1 MYTTS
6 LTSFFSWLNDSIFAI
21 PCVVIFFGVGIL
33 MTFKLRGM
41 QFWAFGRFYK
51 LVTNG
56 VKQKDDTGAMRKTD
70 AINSFKAMFTAMS
83 TTIGSGNVVGPSIA
97 IYLGGPA
104 ALFWLILYMIFG
116 SATKF
121 VEVVFAMHTRTQTK
135 QGHLIGG
142 PVQYLQW
149 VHPLLGYWYG
159 FIMMFVFAAFS
170 SFQSNTLAN
179 VMAMESVPQWIIGV
193 VLALWVWA
201 VVSGGIGRIA
211 AISSTLVPAKFFAFV
226 FFALL
231 ILLKDMPA
239 VWLAIQKV
247 FADVLSPGAVFGGCV
262 GGSMLYAMQQGAT
275 RAIFIS
281 EAGLGTSAIPHAMSN
296 AARLTDQGVLAM
308 FSTLAEI
315 CLAIL
320 SGLVI
325 LVTGVCEYGAYRS
338 TLMYEA
344 FSLHAPAFGKYALL
358 FSLIL
363 FVSSTIVG
371 NTFNGTQT
379 FSSFTDYRGRWVYL
393 LFSCLGI
400 FAGSIISM
408 PLARAMTDT
417 LLTLAAIPNLIGITY
432 LAFKHGNLLR
442 Q

>member
-1 MYTTS
+1 MFS
-6 LTSFFSWLNDSIFAI
+6 LTAFFSWLNQSIFAVPSVI
-21 PCVVIFFGVGIL
+21 IFFGVGIL
-33 MTFKLRGM
+33 MTLRLRGM
-41 QFWAFGRFYK
+41 QFWAFKRFYQ
-51 LVTNG
+51 LVTHG
-56 VKQKDDTGAMRKTD
+56 VKQKEDTGAMRRND
-70 AINSFKAMFTAMS
+70 AINSFKALFTAMA

-97 IYLGGPA
+97 IFLGGPA
-104 ALFWLILYMIFG
+104 ALFWLVLYMIFG

-121 VEVVFAMHTRTQTK
+121 VEVVFALHTRTQTK
-135 QGHLIGG
+135 EGHIIGG

-159 FIMMFVFAAFS
+159 FIMMIVFAAFS

-179 VMAMESVPQWIIGV
+179 IMAIESVPQWTIGV
-193 VLALWVWA
+193 VLAVWVWL
-201 VVSGGIGRIA
+201 VVSGGISRIA
-211 AISSTLVPAKFFAFV
+211 NISSALVPAKFFAFV

-231 ILLKDMPA
+231 ILLKDLPG
-239 VWLAIQKV
+239 VWLAIKGV
-247 FADVLSPGAVFGGCV
+247 FTDVVSPGAMVGGCV
-262 GGSMLYAMQQGAT
+262 GGNVLFAMQQGAT

-281 EAGLGTSAIPHAMSN
+281 EAGLGTSSIPHAMSN

-320 SGLVI
+320 SGLVV
-325 LVTGVCEYGAYRS
+325 LVTGVCGYGAYRS
-338 TLMYEA
+338 TLVYEA

-363 FVSSTIVG
+363 FVSSTVVG

-379 FSSFTDYRGRWVYL
+379 FTSFAGYKGRWIYL
-393 LFSCLGI
+393 AFSCLGVFI
-400 FAGSIISM
+400 GSIISM
-408 PLARAMTDT
+408 PLAREATDT
-417 LLTLAAIPNLIGITY
+417 LLTLAAIPNLIGITF
-432 LAFKHGNLLR
+432 LAFRYGNLLK